1 MYIEIISLSEFWSN
15 GEKVKLPSNM
25 VRYLEFEKIVVFL
38 IKENDKNNKII
49 GIKFSQDNGINR
61 HNLAWEFQIIDG
73 LGESHEIVL
82 MERQTFNRK
91 EIIYC
96 NGWGFDIGYYI
107 DPDTG
112 EVIHTE
118 PIK

>member
-15 GEKVKLPSNM
+15 GEKVKLPSNL

-38 IKENDKNNKII
+38 IKENGKNRKIV
-49 GIKFSQDNGINR
+49 GIKFSQDGGIN
-61 HNLAWEFQIIDG
+61 HHDFVWEFQIIDG
-73 LGESHEIVL
+73 LGENHEIVL
-82 MERQTFNRK
+82 MERQTFNNK

-96 NGWGFDIGYYI
+96 YGWGFDIGYYL

-112 EVIHTE
+112 EIIHTE